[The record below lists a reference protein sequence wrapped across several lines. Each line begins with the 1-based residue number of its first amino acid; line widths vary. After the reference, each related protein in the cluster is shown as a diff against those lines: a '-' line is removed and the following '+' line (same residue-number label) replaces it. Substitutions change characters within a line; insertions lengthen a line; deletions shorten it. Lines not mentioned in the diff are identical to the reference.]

1 MMPGAR
7 RAANNHGHSSVISRF
22 KSMPVTLQ
30 ASLMMLLA
38 LFCFITMGICI
49 RLSSAFVSVIEVV
62 FFRNI
67 LAVLIRPGASS
78 IAMKRPK
85 LFFGRAMVNF
95 IGMLCGFTAVT
106 LIPLAEMTA
115 LSFTGPIFVTIGAV
129 LFLGEVIRVRR
140 VMAIA
145 VGFIGALIILRPGL
159 VEVSLGAMLALVSA
173 LTIAAA
179 SLVVKKMTETE
190 TNSAIVFWMVM
201 MQAPLALVPAL
212 FVWEWP
218 TLEAWVYLWGMALS
232 GTAAHVLFTRAVGLV
247 EITSLQPLEFAKLPF
262 AVILAWAVFGE
273 WPDIWIWVGGSVIFA
288 STVYITRR
296 EALASKPII
305 PEAKAGVGTP
315 L

>member
-1 MMPGAR
+1 
-7 RAANNHGHSSVISRF
+7 
-22 KSMPVTLQ
+22 MPVTLQ

-38 LFCFITMGICI
+38 LFFFTTMGICI
-49 RLSSAFVSVIEVV
+49 RLSSAFVPVIEIV

-67 LAVLIRPGASS
+67 LAVLIIAPVLIRQGPAS
-78 IAMKRPK
+78 IRMNRPK
-85 LFFGRAMVNF
+85 LFLSRASINF
-95 IGMLCGFTAVT
+95 IGMLSGFTAVT

-115 LSFTGPIFVTIGAV
+115 LSFTGPIFVTVGAA
-129 LFLGEVIRVRR
+129 LFLGEVIRIRR
-140 VMAIA
+140 IMAIA
-145 VGFIGALIILRPGL
+145 VGFVGALIILRPGL
-159 VEVSLGAMLALVSA
+159 VEVSVGAMLALVSA
-173 LTIAAA
+173 LSIAAA

-190 TNSAIVFWMVM
+190 KASSIVFWMVM
-201 MQAPLALVPAL
+201 MQAPLALVPAV

-218 TLEAWVYLWGMALS
+218 TPEAWGYLWGMALS

-262 AVILAWAVFGE
+262 AVGLAWLVFAE
-273 WPDIWIWVGGSVIFA
+273 WPDIWIWIGGSVIFA

-296 EALASKPII
+296 EALARQPAI